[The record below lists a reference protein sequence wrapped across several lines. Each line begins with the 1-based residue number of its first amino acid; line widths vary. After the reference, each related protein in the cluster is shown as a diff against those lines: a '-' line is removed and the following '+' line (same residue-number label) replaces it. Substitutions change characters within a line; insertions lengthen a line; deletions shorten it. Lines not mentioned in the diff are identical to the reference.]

1 VHQIEHPAVVG
12 RADAEIT
19 SVAAN
24 EDAYGVGGDQ
34 RHDRVERT
42 PRGRGGG
49 ERETRASSGQPWN
62 AASDSGVDL
71 RNHIGW
77 RASSG
82 ECAPE
87 ERVQVLA
94 QAPDTKEV
102 ILSRRRL
109 HIEPDPREPVPQ
121 MLNRGQPLDR
131 LSEATCDGRH

>member
-1 VHQIEHPAVVG
+1 M
-12 RADAEIT
+12 

-34 RHDRVERT
+34 RHDGVERT

-62 AASDSGVDL
+62 AASDGRVDS
-71 RNHIGW
+71 RNHIAW

-82 ECAPE
+82 ECAPKQG
-87 ERVQVLA
+87 VKLLA
-94 QAPDTKEV
+94 QAADTNEF

-109 HIEPDPREPVPQ
+109 HIEPDPR
-121 MLNRGQPLDR
+121 
-131 LSEATCDGRH
+131 